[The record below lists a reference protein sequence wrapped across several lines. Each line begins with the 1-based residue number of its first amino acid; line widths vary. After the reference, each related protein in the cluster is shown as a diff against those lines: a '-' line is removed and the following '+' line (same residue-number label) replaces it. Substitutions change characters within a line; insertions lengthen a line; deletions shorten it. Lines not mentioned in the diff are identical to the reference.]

1 MAEEK
6 AFNWK
11 KMLKKTKLTRAQ
23 EKAIF
28 KAKPQDKQGNFP
40 KNSPSFAEL
49 ARKYNVPVSEI
60 NKAWGNENLRD
71 KWKDEK
77 KVTKDLIKKFEKVE
91 RIGNVLQQLRT
102 MKAEYK
108 KQEEKPKTKKEE
120 KPKTKKTLRST
131 RGGGSIVSQF
141 GSGKR
146 GAEKLRASPFE
157 VNRGGVIKRAKVKR

>member
-108 KQEEKPKTKKEE
+108 KQEEKPK
-120 KPKTKKTLRST
+120 KTLRST
-131 RGGGSIVSQF
+131 RGGGSVVSQF

>member
-108 KQEEKPKTKKEE
+108 KQEEKPKT
-120 KPKTKKTLRST
+120 
-131 RGGGSIVSQF
+131 
-141 GSGKR
+141 
-146 GAEKLRASPFE
+146 
-157 VNRGGVIKRAKVKR
+157 

>member
-28 KAKPQDKQGNFP
+28 KAKPQDKQVNFP

-108 KQEEKPKTKKEE
+108 KQEEKPKTKK
-120 KPKTKKTLRST
+120 TLRST
-131 RGGGSIVSQF
+131 RGGGSVVSQF